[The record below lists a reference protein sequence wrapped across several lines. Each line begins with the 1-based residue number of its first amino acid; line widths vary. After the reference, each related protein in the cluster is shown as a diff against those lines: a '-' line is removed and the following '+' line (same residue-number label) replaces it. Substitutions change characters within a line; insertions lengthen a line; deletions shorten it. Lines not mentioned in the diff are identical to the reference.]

1 MALMFNGNMYR
12 SVGVKHYGAGA
23 VLSSIPNS
31 NQSNFNHTNANRNL
45 TAGEGITNDLVGVPS
60 GYRHPAAWIP
70 PQKPGL
76 LSARNVITGSGT
88 LTATAQS
95 GRNIEAS
102 ISGSGGISNAPLGL
116 IISIAATITGSGGVS
131 AATATALAN
140 MVAELTG
147 SGDIEA
153 TAAGLADLGAVLV
166 GSGAVTANNTA
177 LMDIAATIVG
187 YGELTPEGL
196 RDAVWRAVLT
206 EYPDDGTAGK
216 TLTLAGAGGVD
227 YNLLAEAVWEYATR
241 TLTADSGITVDEIMT
256 DPRMLTVAKFLGL
269 K

>member
-12 SVGVKHYGAGA
+12 SVGVKHYGAAA
-23 VLSSIPNS
+23 VLSSIPNATLA
-31 NQSNFNHTNANRNL
+31 NFNHTNSNRNI
-45 TAGEGITNDLVGVPS
+45 TAGEGITSDLVGIPS
-60 GYRHPAAWIP
+60 GYRQPAAWVP

-76 LSARNVITGSGT
+76 LSARNVITGSGSFS
-88 LTATAQS
+88 ATAQS
-95 GRNIEAS
+95 GKNIDAT

-116 IISIAATITGSGGVS
+116 IISIAATITASGGIS
-131 AATATALAN
+131 SATATALAD
-140 MVAELTG
+140 MVASLTG
-147 SGDIEA
+147 SGDVTA
-153 TAAGLADLGAVLV
+153 TATGLADLGAALI
-166 GSGAVTANNTA
+166 GSGAITANNTA